1 MKRSGDIASLF
12 QKYESKKARSQ
23 SPSVAAAVLEE
34 QMEEQEHGQDQDRVI
49 PSLLLM
55 QTRYIDS
62 LNFTLMSFQALTC

>member
-1 MKRSGDIASLF
+1 MNQRRLVLNLLSM
-12 QKYESKKARSQ
+12 
-23 SPSVAAAVLEE
+23 AAAVPEE

-55 QTRYIDS
+55 QTRYINS